1 MGHQEDRAREI
12 QNVAFYSP
20 SDFNKTT
27 AWEKGELFQMKR
39 DLRINRLLKILI
51 QTDCKMAYLDN

>member
-1 MGHQEDRAREI
+1 MGAELQVTGHQEDRAREI

-27 AWEKGELFQMKR
+27 AWEKGGLFQMKR
-39 DLRINRLLKILI
+39 DLRINRFKKSLFKKL
-51 QTDCKMAYLDN
+51 